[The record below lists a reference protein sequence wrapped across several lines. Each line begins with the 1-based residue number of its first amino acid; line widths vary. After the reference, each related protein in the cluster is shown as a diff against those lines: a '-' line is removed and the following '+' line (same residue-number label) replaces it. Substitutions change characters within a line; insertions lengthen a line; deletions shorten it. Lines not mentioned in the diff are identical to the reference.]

1 MTKTITLSA
10 IFLLAAAPVAF
21 AGGHNQVA
29 ADMVEE
35 IQGEKVVGKGRS
47 AASAAS
53 ALKGGWGNR
62 NDSITGGTLGPAQ
75 VSGKPRTATLK

>member
-1 MTKTITLSA
+1 MNKTIALSIIA
-10 IFLLAAAPVAF
+10 LLAAAPAF

-35 IQGEKVVGKGRS
+35 IQGEKAVGKGKS

-62 NDSITGGTLGPAQ
+62 NDDITGGTLGPAQ